1 MVWTIHE
8 GLDKYRMQWNGLVH
22 NPLQVSQKKTSTR
35 FYNGLDNQCRHTPE
49 ARAGLGK
56 DPRLVYDI

>member
-22 NPLQVSQKKTSTR
+22 NPLQVSQKKQVHDSTMGWITSV
-35 FYNGLDNQCRHTPE
+35 DTPE